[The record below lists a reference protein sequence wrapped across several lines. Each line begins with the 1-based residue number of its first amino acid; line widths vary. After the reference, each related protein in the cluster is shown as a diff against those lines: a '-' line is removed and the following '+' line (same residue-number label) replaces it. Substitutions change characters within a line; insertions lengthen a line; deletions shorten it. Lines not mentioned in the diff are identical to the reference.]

1 MKAGFYEPFPVATI
15 DCTKIT
21 PAATCKRLDPYQIQL
36 TLSGTADNISGDI
49 GPMKNPFSS
58 IPLTLIQIRYY
69 SAANGGCATSTSTSS
84 TSTLNPA
91 GF

>member
-1 MKAGFYEPFPVATI
+1 MKAGFYEPFPAAAI

-21 PAATCKRLDPYQIQL
+21 PAATCERLDPYQIQL
-36 TLSGTADNISGDI
+36 TLSGTADNVSGDI

-58 IPLTLIQIRYY
+58 IPLTLIQVRYY